1 MILSLISADIGSAGL
16 GGPQLAER
24 TEKRMV
30 AREEGADIIT
40 TGTAVTQDW
49 DAAWDSDGEPDEE
62 SSNGRNRRSLDEQR
76 RATEVFSKSNSF
88 RIVDYSG
95 QCSPSFGT
103 FHGSN
108 DFVFT

>member
-1 MILSLISADIGSAGL
+1 
-16 GGPQLAER
+16 
-24 TEKRMV
+24 MV

-76 RATEVFSKSNSF
+76 RVTEVFSKSNSF